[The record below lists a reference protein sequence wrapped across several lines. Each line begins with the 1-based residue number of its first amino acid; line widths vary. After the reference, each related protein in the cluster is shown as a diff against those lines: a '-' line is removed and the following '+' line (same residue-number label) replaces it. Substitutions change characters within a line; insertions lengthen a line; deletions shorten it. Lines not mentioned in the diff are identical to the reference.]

1 MVHCQIT
8 RPDQLDRIARL
19 GLHVYAQSIFLD
31 YDIQIVEARVG
42 PRLAASSYSWKTL
55 LDRGVTV
62 SNGSD
67 CPVETPRVL
76 SGLQC
81 AVTRRTLRGQGPYL
95 PEQAFTVQQALDS
108 YTIAGARASFEEHCK
123 GRIAPGF
130 LADFVILGQDPFATD
145 PSQLHAIPV
154 RAAYLGGRPVYTA

>member
-1 MVHCQIT
+1 MPPCHL
-8 RPDQLDRIARL
+8 PFL
-19 GLHVYAQSIFLD
+19 GRSTSFWHRSG
-31 YDIQIVEARVG
+31 RRKG
-42 PRLAASSYSWKTL
+42 PSPRLAASSYSWKTL

-130 LADFVILGQDPFATD
+130 LADFVILGQDPFAAD

-154 RAAYLGGRPVYTA
+154 QAAYLGGRPVYTA